1 MARCVE
7 NGQDLHPTAYSE
19 IVSFI
24 SRKRLDPSSYG
35 HLLVSGIT
43 GVGKTTLLKTIL
55 AGLDSPHQYYSCS
68 ALFEAGTGRTEQ
80 KLSRLLTLETSSGFG
95 VVILDDLDVVARRP
109 HRRAGNDMEY
119 RVLSV
124 LTRLLDTAHN
134 VVVIGVTCQPDIIDA
149 QLRRSGRFM
158 DHVQVSI
165 STLGQRRAFLDS
177 TLASELLSKEQ
188 VEQVASKT
196 HGFTLADLEH
206 VKTEAFRLAFHR
218 SNDSP
223 DLHFSDFIEA
233 IRNTRPTIMVD
244 LPLLASS
251 STANRQVQLVGL
263 EGIKQEIMDLIHFP
277 LIHGSRIEQMRLCPP
292 RGVMLYGPSGSGKTT
307 LALECA
313 RDSGLPVIHI
323 QAASVRSKYVGQ
335 SEKNLAGLFK
345 RAREC
350 APSLLFLDQ
359 MDQLFSSR
367 GQGGSNNSQ
376 DRLIACLLTEL
387 DGIGSQR
394 ADGVFLVAATNR
406 LQAVDP
412 AVLRPGRIGVHIRMP
427 EFDAS
432 LRRAFIKDR
441 AARMPLQMS
450 AEQVQ
455 VLISKTNDYTGA
467 MMEGLFREAALK
479 TLRDDFD
486 AVSMTFDSL
495 LTCIINP

>member
-1 MARCVE
+1 
-7 NGQDLHPTAYSE
+7 
-19 IVSFI
+19 
-24 SRKRLDPSSYG
+24 
-35 HLLVSGIT
+35 
-43 GVGKTTLLKTIL
+43 
-55 AGLDSPHQYYSCS
+55 
-68 ALFEAGTGRTEQ
+68 
-80 KLSRLLTLETSSGFG
+80 
-95 VVILDDLDVVARRP
+95 
-109 HRRAGNDMEY
+109 
-119 RVLSV
+119 
-124 LTRLLDTAHN
+124 
-134 VVVIGVTCQPDIIDA
+134 
-149 QLRRSGRFM
+149 
-158 DHVQVSI
+158 
-165 STLGQRRAFLDS
+165 
-177 TLASELLSKEQ
+177 
-188 VEQVASKT
+188 
-196 HGFTLADLEH
+196 
-206 VKTEAFRLAFHR
+206 
-218 SNDSP
+218 
-223 DLHFSDFIEA
+223 
-233 IRNTRPTIMVD
+233 
-244 LPLLASS
+244 
-251 STANRQVQLVGL
+251 
-263 EGIKQEIMDLIHFP
+263 
-277 LIHGSRIEQMRLCPP
+277 
-292 RGVMLYGPSGSGKTT
+292 
-307 LALECA
+307 
-313 RDSGLPVIHI
+313 
-323 QAASVRSKYVGQ
+323 
-335 SEKNLAGLFK
+335 
-345 RAREC
+345 
-350 APSLLFLDQ
+350 